1 MPSDNTG
8 DVAVASREEPLSETP
23 WRRSTSMRLR
33 SCCTWIVVVASAAT
47 MDRSSFAQ
55 AAKDGGSDAGTM
67 TTTTTD

>member
-1 MPSDNTG
+1 
-8 DVAVASREEPLSETP
+8 
-23 WRRSTSMRLR
+23 MRLR